1 MPNNFLTLN
10 GTISG
15 SLSLSDG
22 LELGDNP
29 INIGQVS
36 ILPSGNIGD
45 LVVSGSNLYFYNGS
59 DWMEMYGTSITTP
72 TPTPTPEPEPTPT
85 PRPPVDFTINISNS
99 PFNSV
104 LQNVGGF
111 YVDNANDV
119 IIAKTATNTFISL
132 SSICTHTQ
140 GNPPVLDYQHNN
152 NRFLCPSFLCTFSTT
167 GTVLSGPATTPLKT
181 YTTFLSGSLLR
192 VYENDSIT
200 PTPTSTSI
208 IPTPTP
214 TIPTPTATLTYDPIV
229 FTIDIDPGDGNYPE
243 NIYPVIGTSQN
254 VNVQISS
261 ILPSS
266 GVSIDVFMRKVSD
279 NTTAFETVISSNN
292 INNNITVTGI
302 IPGVL
307 YQLYVVVTSNNDGLN
322 TATKYFKIASK

>member
-99 PFNSV
+99 PYNV
-104 LQNVGGF
+104 LQNVGGS
-111 YVDNANDV
+111 YTNSENNV
-119 IIAKTATNTFISL
+119 IIAKTSTDTFVALDSQ
-132 SSICTHTQ
+132 CTHS
-140 GNPPVLDYQHNN
+140 GVSLDYQPLN
-152 NRFLCPSFLCTFSTT
+152 NRFYCPGHGCMFNTT
-167 GTVLSGPATTPLKT
+167 GSVLNGPASVPLKT

-192 VYENDSIT
+192 VYENNSIT
-200 PTPTSTSI
+200 PTPTPSG
-208 IPTPTP
+208 PTN
-214 TIPTPTATLTYDPIV
+214 DPIV
-229 FTIDIDPGDGNYPE
+229 FTIDIEPSGND
-243 NIYPVIGTSQN
+243 IYPVLGSSQYIVINITS
-254 VNVQISS
+254 I
-261 ILPSS
+261 IPSS
-266 GVSIDVFMRKVSD
+266 GVTIDVNVKKDLD
-279 NTTAFETVISSNN
+279 NSTVYSSSMSSS
-292 INNNITVTGI
+292 
-302 IPGVL
+302 
-307 YQLYVVVTSNNDGLN
+307 TSNNPITITGLPSGVVCTLTVTITSIN
-322 TATKYFKIASK
+322 GGGNSAIKQFKIARM